1 MFLWCRS
8 SLDVCAWWICY
19 PGHFAVD
26 SHMTYGCNEALS
38 LMDYVATENQQT
50 NLAGYGGLKTLKA
63 QDLINYKFQKF
74 N

>member
-1 MFLWCRS
+1 
-8 SLDVCAWWICY
+8 
-19 PGHFAVD
+19 
-26 SHMTYGCNEALS
+26 
-38 LMDYVATENQQT
+38 MDYVATENQQT